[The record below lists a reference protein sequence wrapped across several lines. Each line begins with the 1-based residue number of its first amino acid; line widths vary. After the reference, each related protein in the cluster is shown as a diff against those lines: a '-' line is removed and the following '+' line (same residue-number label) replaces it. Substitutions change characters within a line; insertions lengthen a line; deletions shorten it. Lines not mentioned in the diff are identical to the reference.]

1 MELNTRLE
9 TVYGAKA
16 KISKKVSDE
25 DMATVLN
32 FIGDDET
39 NEDDRFLANLWLD
52 KFKNFWTQ
60 YYVPGEGNSSSSG
73 NGMILFCY
81 CTCRLIIY
89 IFEYVFM

>member
-16 KISKKVSDE
+16 TISKKVSEE
-25 DMATVLN
+25 DMASVLN

-39 NEDDRFLANLWLD
+39 NEDERFLANLWLD
-52 KFKNFWTQ
+52 KFKNFWIQ
-60 YYVPGEGNSSSSG
+60 YYVPGE
-73 NGMILFCY
+73 FCY

-89 IFEYVFM
+89 IFAYVFM